1 MSTALFDLMR
11 LSAKTGKIPAMIP
24 AHYVLFA
31 QQSHSII
38 LSGKIK
44 TLKAAQAIAG
54 SLGKPSKMPGYAYG
68 ISAEL
73 CKTGQK
79 LAKVTGS
86 VCSDCY
92 ACKAN
97 YKYPSVVTA
106 HAKRLANIGSN
117 EWIESMI
124 LLISRT
130 GNNYFRW
137 HDSGDLQSSGH
148 LKAIVQIAHALPNVN
163 FWLPTKE
170 KGILATA
177 KRAGL
182 VIPDNLTIR
191 LSAAMVDSDK
201 VNKELTGNVS
211 LVQDKVQLQGYHCK
225 APKQNGKCEDCR
237 ACWDKSIDTVVYF
250 KH

>member
-1 MSTALFDLMR
+1 MQQSIML
-11 LSAKTGKIPAMIP
+11 TGKIT
-24 AHYVLFA
+24 
-31 QQSHSII
+31 
-38 LSGKIK
+38 

-68 ISAEL
+68 ISASL

-79 LAKVTGS
+79 LAKLEGS

-97 YKYPSVVTA
+97 YKYPSVVSA
-106 HAKRLANIGSN
+106 HNKRLSN
-117 EWIESMI
+117 LATQAWIDAMVFMI
-124 LLISRT
+124 SKT
-130 GNNYFRW
+130 GDTYFRW

-148 LKAIVQIAHALPNVN
+148 LKAIVQIAHALPNVS

-170 KGILATA
+170 KKILATA
-177 KRAGL
+177 KAAGL
-182 VIPDNLTIR
+182 EIPANLTIR

-211 LVQDKVQLQGYHCK
+211 LVQDKVELSGFHCK
-225 APKQNGKCEDCR
+225 APQQSGKCEDCR
-237 ACWDKSIDTVVYF
+237 ACWSKDIETIVYF

>member
-1 MSTALFDLMR
+1 MQQSIML
-11 LSAKTGKIPAMIP
+11 TGKIT
-24 AHYVLFA
+24 
-31 QQSHSII
+31 
-38 LSGKIK
+38 

-68 ISAEL
+68 ISASL

-79 LAKVTGS
+79 LAKLEGS

-97 YKYPSVVTA
+97 YKYPSVVSA
-106 HAKRLANIGSN
+106 HNKRLSN
-117 EWIESMI
+117 LATQAWIDAMVFMI
-124 LLISRT
+124 RKT
-130 GNNYFRW
+130 GDTYFRW

-170 KGILATA
+170 KKILAVA
-177 KRAGL
+177 KAAGL
-182 VIPDNLTIR
+182 EIPSNLTIR

-211 LVQDKVQLQGYHCK
+211 LVQDKAQLSGFHCK
-225 APKQNGKCEDCR
+225 APEQNGKCEDCR
-237 ACWDKSIDTVVYF
+237 ACWSKDIETIVYF

>member
-1 MSTALFDLMR
+1 MQQSIML
-11 LSAKTGKIPAMIP
+11 TGKIT
-24 AHYVLFA
+24 
-31 QQSHSII
+31 
-38 LSGKIK
+38 

-68 ISAEL
+68 ISASL

-79 LAKVTGS
+79 LAKIEGS

-97 YKYPSVVTA
+97 YKYPSVVSA
-106 HAKRLANIGSN
+106 HNKRLANLATQA
-117 EWIESMI
+117 WIDAMVFMI
-124 LLISRT
+124 RKT
-130 GNNYFRW
+130 GDTYFRW

-170 KGILATA
+170 KKILAAA
-177 KRAGL
+177 KAAGL
-182 VIPDNLTIR
+182 EIPSNLTIR

-211 LVQDKVQLQGYHCK
+211 LVQDKVELSGFHCK
-225 APKQNGKCEDCR
+225 APEQNGKCESCR
-237 ACWDKSIDTVVYF
+237 ACWDKSIQTIVYF

>member
-1 MSTALFDLMR
+1 MQQAITL
-11 LSAKTGKIPAMIP
+11 TGKIA
-24 AHYVLFA
+24 
-31 QQSHSII
+31 
-38 LSGKIK
+38 

-54 SLGKPSKMPGYAYG
+54 TLGKPSKMPGYAYG
-68 ISAEL
+68 ISASL
-73 CKTGQK
+73 CKTGQQ
-79 LAKVTGS
+79 LAKIPGS

-97 YKYPSVVTA
+97 YKYPSVMTA
-106 HAKRLANIGSN
+106 HAKRVANIGSQV
-117 EWIESMI
+117 WQDAMI
-124 LLISRT
+124 YMINKT
-130 GNNYFRW
+130 GDAFFRW

-148 LKAIVQIAHALPNVN
+148 LKAIVNIAHALPNVR

-170 KGILATA
+170 KAILASA

-201 VNKELTGNVS
+201 VSRELTGNVS
-211 LVQDKVQLQGYHCK
+211 LVQDKAELSGFHCR
-225 APKQNGKCEDCR
+225 APEQNGKCEDCR
-237 ACWDKSIDTVVYF
+237 ACWQKDIETIVYF

>member
-1 MSTALFDLMR
+1 MQQSIML
-11 LSAKTGKIPAMIP
+11 TGKI
-24 AHYVLFA
+24 
-31 QQSHSII
+31 S
-38 LSGKIK
+38 

-68 ISAEL
+68 ISASL
-73 CKTGQK
+73 CKTGQQ
-79 LAKVTGS
+79 LAKLEGS

-97 YKYPSVVTA
+97 YKYPSVVSA
-106 HAKRLANIGSN
+106 HNKRLANLATSA
-117 EWIESMI
+117 WIDAMVFMI
-124 LLISRT
+124 RKT
-130 GNNYFRW
+130 GDHYFRW

-170 KGILATA
+170 KKILATA
-177 KRAGL
+177 KAAGL
-182 VIPDNLTIR
+182 EIPANLTIR

-201 VNKELTGNVS
+201 VNKALTGNVS
-211 LVQDKVQLQGYHCK
+211 LVQDKVELSGFHCK
-225 APKQNGKCEDCR
+225 APEQNGKCLDCR
-237 ACWDKSIDTVVYF
+237 ACWQKDIETIVYF

>member
-1 MSTALFDLMR
+1 MSQSIAL
-11 LSAKTGKIPAMIP
+11 
-24 AHYVLFA
+24 H
-31 QQSHSII
+31 
-38 LSGKIK
+38 GKIK

-68 ISAEL
+68 ISASL
-73 CKTGQK
+73 CKTGQQ
-79 LAKVTGS
+79 LAKIEGS

-97 YKYPSVVTA
+97 YKYPSVVSA
-106 HAKRLANIGSN
+106 HNKRLANLATQA
-117 EWIESMI
+117 WIDAMVFMI
-124 LLISRT
+124 RKT

-148 LKAIVQIAHALPNVN
+148 LKAIFQIAHALPNVN

-170 KGILATA
+170 KGILSTA

-182 VIPDNLTIR
+182 EIPHNLTIR

-211 LVQDKVQLQGYHCK
+211 LVQDKVELSGFHCK
-225 APKQNGKCEDCR
+225 APEQNGKCEDCR
-237 ACWDKSIDTVVYF
+237 ACWQKDIETIVYF

>member
-1 MSTALFDLMR
+1 MQQSIML
-11 LSAKTGKIPAMIP
+11 TGKIT
-24 AHYVLFA
+24 
-31 QQSHSII
+31 
-38 LSGKIK
+38 
-44 TLKAAQAIAG
+44 TLKAAQSIAG

-68 ISAEL
+68 ISASL

-79 LAKVTGS
+79 LAKLEGS

-97 YKYPSVVTA
+97 YKYPSVVSA
-106 HAKRLANIGSN
+106 HNKRLSN
-117 EWIESMI
+117 LATQAWIDAMVFMI
-124 LLISRT
+124 RKT
-130 GNNYFRW
+130 GDTYFRW

-170 KGILATA
+170 KKILAVA
-177 KRAGL
+177 KAAGL
-182 VIPDNLTIR
+182 EIPSNLTIR

-211 LVQDKVQLQGYHCK
+211 LVQDKAQLSGFHCK
-225 APKQNGKCEDCR
+225 APEQNGKCEDCR
-237 ACWDKSIDTVVYF
+237 ACWSKDIETIVYF